1 MKFINIKKIFC
12 SLFIFSL
19 FSVSAISD
27 DTKADINEHA
37 LNFYIGMFDFSDH
50 NAKAATYGF
59 EHQNENLYR
68 ETSIG
73 TISPV
78 SGAFITKDMAGYIY
92 TGIQGDY
99 KLGKFDF
106 NPSFAPG
113 LYSEG
118 DGKDLHH
125 IIEFKTELQLS
136 MPLKNDGQFGFSY
149 NHISNAGLGKNNPG
163 ANSYMFNFIKK
174 F

>member
-1 MKFINIKKIFC
+1 MKHIKVLIFFNTILVFFLFLFPVIGEEKKI
-12 SLFIFSL
+12 
-19 FSVSAISD
+19 
-27 DTKADINEHA
+27 DTNEHA

-50 NAKAATYGF
+50 NARAATYGF
-59 EHQNENLYR
+59 EHQNENLFR
-68 ETSIG
+68 ETSFG
-73 TISPV
+73 TISPI
-78 SGAFITKDMAGYIY
+78 SGGFITKDMAGYLY
-92 TGIQGDY
+92 TGVQGEY
-99 KLGKFDF
+99 KLGRFDF

-149 NHISNAGLGKNNPG
+149 NHISNAGLGKSNPG